1 MTRISRSNGGQSFAF
16 TAPEATSVQL
26 VGDFTHWLRN
36 PVNLK
41 RGAKGI
47 WRTNVPLARG
57 THRYK
62 FLENGQWHD
71 GPEYVIQVGSPF
83 GSDGKVFKSNG
94 GPK

>member
-1 MTRISRSNGGQSFAF
+1 MTRISQSNDDQSFAF
-16 TAPEATSVQL
+16 TAPEAISVQL

-36 PVNLK
+36 PINLK
-41 RGAKGI
+41 KGAKGI

-62 FLENGQWHD
+62 FLVNGQWHD
-71 GPEYVIQVGSPF
+71 GSEYVVRAGRAF
-83 GSDGKVFKSNG
+83 GSDGKFFQSKG